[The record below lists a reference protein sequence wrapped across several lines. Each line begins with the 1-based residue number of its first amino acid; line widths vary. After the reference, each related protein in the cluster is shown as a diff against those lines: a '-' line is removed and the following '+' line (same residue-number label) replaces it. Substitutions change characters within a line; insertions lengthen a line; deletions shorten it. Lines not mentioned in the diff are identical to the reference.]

1 MFYSV
6 PGFQPLLN
14 FIVPIDRY
22 TPRSMDVLSVAGPK
36 AALTIKVLV
45 PVRAHG
51 CLGQLT
57 TSPFN
62 LTCFRRV
69 KTLEDMPSASSRM
82 PLSPLTCQRTS
93 LGVGPPDKVLLP
105 PSAPCRKWSLP
116 STEAS
121 SWSVRVWGKR
131 WIFSHKPMCTNR
143 KKGLSFYRHTF
154 YILF

>member
-69 KTLEDMPSASSRM
+69 KTLEEMPGLCLSTGIMSWGFKTQSR
-82 PLSPLTCQRTS
+82 TEGDREA
-93 LGVGPPDKVLLP
+93 LGEQNWPPWV
-105 PSAPCRKWSLP
+105 S
-116 STEAS
+116 EARG
-121 SWSVRVWGKR
+121 RV
-131 WIFSHKPMCTNR
+131 
-143 KKGLSFYRHTF
+143 
-154 YILF
+154 